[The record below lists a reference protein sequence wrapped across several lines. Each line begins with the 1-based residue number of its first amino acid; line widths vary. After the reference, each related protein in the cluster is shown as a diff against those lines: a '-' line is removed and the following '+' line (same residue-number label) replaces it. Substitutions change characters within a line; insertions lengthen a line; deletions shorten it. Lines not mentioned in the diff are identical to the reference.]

1 MSFDLEMM
9 RFLTKDG
16 PVARVVVADT
26 KGSVPREVGASMI
39 VTKRDVI
46 GTIGGGALEF
56 DAIRQARALRKDRLD
71 HLPLG
76 PALGQCCGGL
86 VTVLS
91 EIWDADRVAGIDS
104 DVVARALPGKMP
116 PIPMSVQRIL
126 TDARGQGRTPTPG
139 MLDCWMIEPV
149 SKSARDIWIWG
160 AGHVGRALV
169 AAVSPLPD
177 VRIMWADSAR
187 DRFPEDMQ
195 GIEPL
200 IAENPADLA
209 PLAAP
214 HAEHF
219 VLTYSHA
226 LDLEICHRVLG
237 RPFGSLGLIGSA
249 TKWARFR
256 SRLKSLGHA
265 ESQIDRI
272 QCPIGDP
279 GLGKHPQAI
288 ALGVATEIVR
298 RGKRGAV
305 LNSKRA

>member
-1 MSFDLEMM
+1 
-9 RFLTKDG
+9 
-16 PVARVVVADT
+16 
-26 KGSVPREVGASMI
+26 
-39 VTKRDVI
+39 
-46 GTIGGGALEF
+46 
-56 DAIRQARALRKDRLD
+56 
-71 HLPLG
+71 
-76 PALGQCCGGL
+76 
-86 VTVLS
+86 
-91 EIWDADRVAGIDS
+91 RVAGIDS
-104 DVVARALPGKMP
+104 DVVARALPGKMS

-126 TDARGQGRTPTPG
+126 TDARGQGRTPTPR